1 MNTILLVL
9 LPILFIIGFQ
19 AGRDVEVRETL
30 AMREKIVSGWLQ
42 DCTKPI
48 VIRENGRK

>member
-19 AGRDVEVRETL
+19 AGRSTEHKQME
-30 AMREKIVSGWLQ
+30 E
-42 DCTKPI
+42 
-48 VIRENGRK
+48 IRESVTKSWLASCNWNDERKAK